1 MFIRQLT
8 FHSHCFYP
16 HRFRPVDTRL
26 RPGQNRFLEAEE
38 EEYFNAEDDED
49 DSVLPSI
56 SQQSRIPTFT
66 SAPAN
71 TPTSVLSPDK
81 MINSNPNINLLKR
94 KRREVGG
101 SVGRT
106 HRPPLRPPV
115 MRPLVDYGEDE
126 DEDVGFPS
134 DATIKMES
142 DRPGSTGLTGSGPKL
157 APSPIPST
165 AGLTLGGGPPRR
177 VPKKEDED
185 DEDAILESLVRGQT
199 PAPPG
204 WRPAPVPRM
213 ASPPRLGE
221 KRRRGNGGGDDD
233 DDELFSRL
241 TRNKKQQVFVPV
253 TASRQQQQQQ
263 SKTGF
268 MAIDSAA
275 SRQKN
280 GSDPLKKFKVK
291 IGGFVTA
298 RTAQTYSGSTAAA
311 SENVL
316 TPSSPSPAPSVSASP
331 SPAPSDS
338 NTKDGDTG

>member
-1 MFIRQLT
+1 
-8 FHSHCFYP
+8 
-16 HRFRPVDTRL
+16 
-26 RPGQNRFLEAEE
+26 
-38 EEYFNAEDDED
+38 
-49 DSVLPSI
+49 
-56 SQQSRIPTFT
+56 
-66 SAPAN
+66 
-71 TPTSVLSPDK
+71 
-81 MINSNPNINLLKR
+81 MINTNPNINLLKR

-101 SVGRT
+101 SVGRA
-106 HRPPLRPPV
+106 HRPPLRSPV

-142 DRPGSTGLTGSGPKL
+142 DRPGSAGLTGSGPKL

-204 WRPAPVPRM
+204 LRPADKSPISRM
-213 ASPPRLGE
+213 TSPPRLGE
-221 KRRRGNGGGDDD
+221 KRRRGNGVGDDDDD

-241 TRNKKQQVFVPV
+241 TRNKKQQIFVPV
-253 TASRQQQQQQ
+253 TASRQLQQQQ

-268 MAIDSAA
+268 MTIDSAA

-280 GSDPLKKFKVK
+280 SNDPLKKFKVK

-298 RTAQTYSGSTAAA
+298 RTAQTYSGPTATA

-316 TPSSPSPAPSVSASP
+316 TASSPSPAPPVSASP

-338 NTKDGDTG
+338 DTKDGDTG